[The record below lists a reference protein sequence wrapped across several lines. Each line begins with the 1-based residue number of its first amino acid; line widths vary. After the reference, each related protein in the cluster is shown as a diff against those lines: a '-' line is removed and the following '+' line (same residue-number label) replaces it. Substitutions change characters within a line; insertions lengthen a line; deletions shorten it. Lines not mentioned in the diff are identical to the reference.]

1 MTTLYLKY
9 KGSRNYLHGSDIYN
23 AIDDLLNARFSGHL
37 ACLVFK
43 RFARNQIELQFEKPD
58 DSSQLLGHGAWQI
71 LPGEMVQFW
80 LQETP
85 QHVTESYP
93 FQEEPI
99 TQPAE
104 IDGTMIRGKRANA
117 YSLIENIIALTKC
130 LNYALTPDVNGK
142 WLFGQL
148 NLEKALPT
156 EWDEIVVRR
165 GVAVGNRFSRNQIE
179 IDGGDFGEIRFI
191 GGDP

>member
-9 KGSRNYLHGSDIYN
+9 KGSRNYLQGGDIYN
-23 AIDDLLNARFSGHL
+23 AIDDLLSARFSGHL

-58 DSSQLLGHGAWQI
+58 DSSRLVGHGTWQI
-71 LPGEMVQFW
+71 LPADVVEFW
-80 LQETP
+80 MQETT
-85 QHVTESYP
+85 QHVTDSYP
-93 FQEEPI
+93 FQEECI

-104 IDGTMIRGKRANA
+104 VEGTMIRGRRENA

-130 LNYALTPDVNGK
+130 LNYALTPDVDGK

-165 GVAVGNRFSRNQIE
+165 GVDVGNRFSRNQIE
-179 IDGGDFGEIRFI
+179 IDGEGFGEIRFI
-191 GGDP
+191 GGAP

>member
-1 MTTLYLKY
+1 M
-9 KGSRNYLHGSDIYN
+9 
-23 AIDDLLNARFSGHL
+23 
-37 ACLVFK
+37 
-43 RFARNQIELQFEKPD
+43 
-58 DSSQLLGHGAWQI
+58 
-71 LPGEMVQFW
+71 
-80 LQETP
+80 QETT
-85 QHVTESYP
+85 QHVTDSYP
-93 FQEEPI
+93 FQEECI

-104 IDGTMIRGKRANA
+104 VEGTMIRGRRENA

-130 LNYALTPDVNGK
+130 LNYALTPDVDGK

-179 IDGGDFGEIRFI
+179 IDGEGFGEIRFI
-191 GGDP
+191 GGAP